1 MTNEFKNAAQAVDW
15 IFGLRYKGE
24 KCGLANMRALL
35 ERLGNPQA
43 SLRCVHVAGTNG
55 KGSTCAMLERM
66 LRACGLKT
74 GLYTSPYL
82 MKYGDRIRVNG
93 LPINDQDF
101 MRLTERVRQATE
113 ALLAEDVRPTAFELG
128 TAVCLLYFAEQQ
140 VDIAVIEVGLGG
152 RLDATNVL
160 TPLLSLIAPIGMD
173 HTHVLGD
180 TLTLI
185 AGEKAGIIK
194 RRVPV
199 IVQAQAL
206 AVREVFHRTAQALE
220 SPIIDLADSDLSI
233 QRIDAHGAL
242 FTLNGERAEIRLPGL
257 HQVENA
263 ALALSAV
270 HALQAQG
277 WRLPEAQAL
286 EGLKKAVWPGRL
298 EWLEESLL
306 IDGAHNPHGARA
318 LAEYV
323 RSFLADRRI
332 VLLVGMMKDKDVA
345 SCTTLYARIAAE
357 AVCTQVDYP
366 RAMPAAELAALC
378 RAQGIAACCESTVPQ
393 ALARARELAG
403 EDGLVIV
410 CGSLYLVGDIRLLLH
425 DDDGQL

>member
-15 IFGLRYKGE
+15 IFGLRYQGE

-35 ERLGNPQA
+35 ERLGNPQQ

-82 MKYGDRIRVNG
+82 MKYSDRIRVNG
-93 LPINDQDF
+93 LPIGDADF
-101 MRLTERVRQATE
+101 TRLTGLVKRAVE
-113 ALLAEDVRPTAFELG
+113 ALLPQGIRPTAFELG

-160 TPLLSLIAPIGMD
+160 TPVLSLIAPIGMD

-194 RRVPV
+194 PRVPV
-199 IVQAQAL
+199 IVQDQAL
-206 AVREVFHRTAQALE
+206 AIREVFHRTAQALE
-220 SPIIDLADSDLSI
+220 SPIIDLADSDL
-233 QRIDAHGAL
+233 RIEHLDARGAV
-242 FTLNGERAEIRLPGL
+242 FTLNGERAEIRLAGL
-257 HQVENA
+257 HQVQNA
-263 ALALSAV
+263 ALALT
-270 HALQAQG
+270 ALHTLRSLG
-277 WRLPEAQAL
+277 WSLPEAQAL
-286 EGLKKAVWPGRL
+286 EGLRQAVWPGRL
-298 EWLEESLL
+298 EWLEPRLL
-306 IDGAHNPHGARA
+306 IDGAHNPHGAQA
-318 LAEYV
+318 LAAYAGE
-323 RSFLADRRI
+323 FLRNRRI
-332 VLLVGMMKDKDVA
+332 VLLVGMMKDKDVS
-345 SCTTLYARIAAE
+345 SCTTLYAQIAPQ

-366 RAMPAAELAALC
+366 RALPASDLAALC
-378 RAQGIAACCESTVPQ
+378 RAQGMAAVSVPSVPQ